1 MRYFLKA
8 QHDPMGRTL
17 LVERVESCKENQLVN
32 RNNNLPNIYIYIYI
46 YIFKAFK
53 NANILFVIKLG

>member
-32 RNNNLPNIYIYIYI
+32 RNNNLPNIYIYI
-46 YIFKAFK
+46 FKAFK

>member
-8 QHDPMGRTL
+8 QHDPMGRTM

-46 YIFKAFK
+46 
-53 NANILFVIKLG
+53 